1 MKKTLSL
8 IIIFFS
14 LSTYSQKSDTISI
27 KINATNLT
35 EALNQIENQTN
46 FSFYYQKKWLKN
58 NGVSINENFDNASI
72 DTLLKA
78 IFKDTNLNFYLSG
91 KHVILTE
98 NNIIYDKVSSD
109 FLENSDLNFTNNP
122 VLIQEIEKSSND
134 SNEKTEELIV
144 IGKESISKEKKSYLI
159 SGFIFNKKNDTPVNE
174 AVIKNQNG
182 IKAISN
188 EKGFYKITLPYG
200 KHSIKIE
207 AMGYKKN
214 NFTIIAF
221 NNGTKD
227 FKINEAITELNEIV
241 IEPISDKK
249 IKNTTSGVTSINME
263 ELKNVPMVLGERDI
277 LKVATTLPGIKTAGE
292 GSAGVNVRG
301 GKEDQNL
308 FLLDNATIYN
318 PSHFFGFFSSI
329 NPYVIKNAE
338 IYKGSIPVEF
348 GGRLSS
354 VFDIQIKNGT
364 NDKISGEGGIGP
376 VTSNLTINVPVVKGK
391 SNVLVGGRATYSDWI
406 LKELNNPEIKNSKA
420 SFYDFILKYNHQLS
434 KKTSLESTIYYSKDQ
449 FNLTSDSIYK
459 YSNRILSINGR
470 HSFNDKNKAEFG
482 ITNSEYKFGIDFEKN
497 NQKSFNFG
505 FKVNE
510 TKLFYKG
517 IYNYSEKHKFTYGVN
532 STLYNINPG
541 TLVPTDENSLLT
553 YQSVQKEKGLENA
566 LFLSDNV
573 AITNKFSINLGLRFS
588 NFLALGP
595 SKQIEYLPE
604 SQIIEGNEVSERVYK
619 NNETIKNFNGIEYRI
634 ALRQLFSETISM
646 KLSYDTNYQYLHKLS
661 TNTTQSPT
669 DTWKLADLNIKPSFG
684 QQISLGF
691 FKNFQE
697 KPYEISIEAYY
708 KKSTNILDYKVGAE
722 LILNNHI
729 ETEVLQGEGKSY
741 GVEFLLKKSSG
752 RLNGWIGYSYSRSL
766 IKLDSKFANEKVN
779 NGNFFASNFDKPHDF
794 SVILNYKFTK
804 RYSMSTNFIY
814 QTGRPIT
821 YPIGSYEYE
830 GNQYTLYSNRNEFR
844 VPDYYRLDIGFNIE
858 GNHKIKKLA
867 HSYWNISI
875 YNVLGRNNPY
885 SIYFVSE
892 EGKIKAY
899 QTSIFSI
906 PVPTITYN
914 FKF

>member
-1 MKKTLSL
+1 
-8 IIIFFS
+8 
-14 LSTYSQKSDTISI
+14 
-27 KINATNLT
+27 
-35 EALNQIENQTN
+35 
-46 FSFYYQKKWLKN
+46 
-58 NGVSINENFDNASI
+58 
-72 DTLLKA
+72 
-78 IFKDTNLNFYLSG
+78 
-91 KHVILTE
+91 
-98 NNIIYDKVSSD
+98 
-109 FLENSDLNFTNNP
+109 
-122 VLIQEIEKSSND
+122 
-134 SNEKTEELIV
+134 
-144 IGKESISKEKKSYLI
+144 
-159 SGFIFNKKNDTPVNE
+159 
-174 AVIKNQNG
+174 
-182 IKAISN
+182 
-188 EKGFYKITLPYG
+188 
-200 KHSIKIE
+200 
-207 AMGYKKN
+207 
-214 NFTIIAF
+214 
-221 NNGTKD
+221 
-227 FKINEAITELNEIV
+227 
-241 IEPISDKK
+241 
-249 IKNTTSGVTSINME
+249 
-263 ELKNVPMVLGERDI
+263 VLGERDI
-277 LKVATTLPGIKTAGE
+277 LKVAITLPGIKTAGE

-329 NPYVIKNAE
+329 NPYVIKSAE

-697 KPYEISIEAYY
+697 KPYEISFEAYY
-708 KKSTNILDYKVGAE
+708 KKSTNKVYVPGDV
-722 LILNNHI
+722 
-729 ETEVLQGEGKSY
+729 TT
-741 GVEFLLKKSSG
+741 
-752 RLNGWIGYSYSRSL
+752 L
-766 IKLDSKFANEKVN
+766 IKN
-779 NGNFFASNFDKPHDF
+779 
-794 SVILNYKFTK
+794 K
-804 RYSMSTNFIY
+804 R
-814 QTGRPIT
+814 QTGLTIKTSATPADKEKLT
-821 YPIGSYEYE
+821 NLYTGQNIGDKD
-830 GNQYTLYSNRNEFR
+830 T
-844 VPDYYRLDIGFNIE
+844 FN
-858 GNHKIKKLA
+858 
-867 HSYWNISI
+867 
-875 YNVLGRNNPY
+875 
-885 SIYFVSE
+885 
-892 EGKIKAY
+892 GKV
-899 QTSIFSI
+899 IF
-906 PVPTITYN
+906 
-914 FKF
+914 